1 MEKSL
6 KNYLSVFLLALI
18 WGSSFI
24 LMKKGLEV
32 YDYMQVA
39 NARIF
44 IAFISLVPFLPR
56 AIKEVKKKHF
66 FPILITSLF
75 GNGLPAILFT
85 KAQTN
90 LDSALVGILNSTVP
104 LFTLIIAAY
113 FFRFKPLR
121 ANIFGVLIGLAGV
134 CFLTFNSVSTDV
146 VINKYFLF
154 VILATIFYAISINV
168 IKNYL
173 QDLNPI
179 SIATL
184 AFSIIGPMALIYL
197 IKTDFIYQ
205 LNENDHGYKAIGY
218 IALLAIL
225 GTSMASIIFNKLLGR
240 SSAIFTSSITYFI
253 PIVAIFWGILDGEI
267 VTVYHLVGFVI
278 ILAGVYLVNKD

>member
-6 KNYLSVFLLALI
+6 KNYLSVFVLALI

-56 AIKEVKKKHF
+56 AVKEVKKKHY
-66 FPILITSLF
+66 FPIFITSLF

-134 CFLTFNSVSTDV
+134 FFLTFNSVSTEV
-146 VINKYFLF
+146 VVNKYFLF

-225 GTSMASIIFNKLLGR
+225 GTSMASIIFNKLLAR